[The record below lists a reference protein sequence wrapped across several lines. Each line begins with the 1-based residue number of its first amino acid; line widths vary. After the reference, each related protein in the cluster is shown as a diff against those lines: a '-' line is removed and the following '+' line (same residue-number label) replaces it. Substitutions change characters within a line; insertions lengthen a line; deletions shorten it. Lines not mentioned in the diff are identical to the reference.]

1 MLIIFVG
8 GGILLGFWKIA
19 LVATMLGFFLYFI
32 ISLKVVYRQGI
43 LKTLFKS
50 VILFFLYIISF
61 MTVLTFTGAIKFAL
75 S

>member
-8 GGILLGFWKIA
+8 GGIAVGYWKIA
-19 LVATMLGFFLYFI
+19 LIGTMLGFFLYFI

-50 VILFFLYIISF
+50 LILFVLYFISF
-61 MTVLTFTGAIKFAL
+61 LTVLSLTGAVKFAL